1 MEVSQVL
8 GVPLETS
15 SSYLIG
21 IFHEINHPAILEY
34 PPKNHI
40 RMVVELSVS
49 PPQKVEKKV
58 RKAMVIF
65 FWCNLDESGSLYGE
79 LWPDLGGCYDVIFVS
94 FNSTNKLT

>member
-21 IFHEINHPAILEY
+21 IFHEINHPASLEY

-65 FWCNLDESGSLYGE
+65 F
-79 LWPDLGGCYDVIFVS
+79 
-94 FNSTNKLT
+94 